1 MQLVNSKTPRNARN
15 ETQMSK
21 VKAFHSISPRERERE
36 RNLTTKETEPPCGKF
51 IKHDENTLGKV
62 TDSVK

>member
-1 MQLVNSKTPRNARN
+1 MQLMQLVNSKTPRNAKN

-21 VKAFHSISPRERERE
+21 VKAFHSISPRER
-36 RNLTTKETEPPCGKF
+36 NLTTKETEPLCGKF